1 MAETATNPET
11 IVMTDPEWIAL
22 ESISEETRRFIF
34 GEAMLRL
41 LQGRGL
47 AEPGDELWKVTPRAS
62 RRSKPAATDPQVQ
75 FHVKHVVLGAST
87 VTWDDLVKGR
97 VSRRLQAPAAQPI
110 SALRQFAHASG
121 T

>member
-47 AEPGDELWKVTPRAS
+47 AEPGDELWKVTP
-62 RRSKPAATDPQVQ
+62 QGQ
-75 FHVKHVVLGAST
+75 
-87 VTWDDLVKGR
+87 
-97 VSRRLQAPAAQPI
+97 QAPEAR
-110 SALRQFAHASG
+110 SH
-121 T
+121 

>member
-1 MAETATNPET
+1 MAETATNPNT

-47 AEPGDELWKVTPRAS
+47 AEPGDEVWKVTPEGQQA
-62 RRSKPAATDPQVQ
+62 
-75 FHVKHVVLGAST
+75 
-87 VTWDDLVKGR
+87 
-97 VSRRLQAPAAQPI
+97 LQA
-110 SALRQFAHASG
+110 HG
-121 T
+121 H

>member
-1 MAETATNPET
+1 LPQPNPKPAIYSPKLFAIFRLTDATATEEDDMAETATNPET

-47 AEPGDELWKVTPRAS
+47 AEPGDELWKVTPQGQQALEA
-62 RRSKPAATDPQVQ
+62 RS
-75 FHVKHVVLGAST
+75 H
-87 VTWDDLVKGR
+87 
-97 VSRRLQAPAAQPI
+97 
-110 SALRQFAHASG
+110 
-121 T
+121 

>member
-1 MAETATNPET
+1 MPQPDLRSAIYSPRLLAIFPLTAATATEEDDMAETATNPET

-47 AEPGDELWKVTPRAS
+47 AEPGEEVWKVTPEGQQALEA
-62 RRSKPAATDPQVQ
+62 RS
-75 FHVKHVVLGAST
+75 H
-87 VTWDDLVKGR
+87 
-97 VSRRLQAPAAQPI
+97 
-110 SALRQFAHASG
+110 
-121 T
+121 

>member
-1 MAETATNPET
+1 MPQPDLRSAIYSPRLLAILPLIAATATEEDDMAETATNPES

-47 AEPGDELWKVTPRAS
+47 AEPGDEVWRVTPEGQQALEA
-62 RRSKPAATDPQVQ
+62 RS
-75 FHVKHVVLGAST
+75 H
-87 VTWDDLVKGR
+87 
-97 VSRRLQAPAAQPI
+97 
-110 SALRQFAHASG
+110 
-121 T
+121 

>member
-1 MAETATNPET
+1 LPQRDPKPAIYSPKLLANLPLTAATATEEDDMAETATNPQT

-47 AEPGDELWKVTPRAS
+47 AEPGDELWKVTPHGQQALEA
-62 RRSKPAATDPQVQ
+62 RS
-75 FHVKHVVLGAST
+75 H
-87 VTWDDLVKGR
+87 
-97 VSRRLQAPAAQPI
+97 
-110 SALRQFAHASG
+110 
-121 T
+121 

>member
-1 MAETATNPET
+1 MAETATQQDS

-47 AEPGDELWKVTPRAS
+47 AEPGDEAWKVTPQGQQALEA
-62 RRSKPAATDPQVQ
+62 RSN
-75 FHVKHVVLGAST
+75 
-87 VTWDDLVKGR
+87 
-97 VSRRLQAPAAQPI
+97 
-110 SALRQFAHASG
+110 
-121 T
+121 